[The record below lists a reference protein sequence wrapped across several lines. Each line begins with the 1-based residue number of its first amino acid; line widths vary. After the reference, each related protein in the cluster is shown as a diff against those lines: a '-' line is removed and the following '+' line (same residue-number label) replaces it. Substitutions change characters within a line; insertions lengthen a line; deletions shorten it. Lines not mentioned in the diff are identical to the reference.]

1 MLISIADID
10 SQSANGGYE
19 GTYTLDNRQ
28 ACLVLTVLSIYDL
41 PEGQKLWQ
49 GANGTPTQSELD
61 EIDNLVSSTIEVLS
75 T

>member
-1 MLISIADID
+1 MLISITDID
-10 SQSANGGYE
+10 NQSANGGYA

-28 ACLVLTVLSIYDL
+28 ACLVLTILTIYDL
-41 PEGQKLWQ
+41 PQGQKLWQ
-49 GANGTPTQSELD
+49 GASGAPTQAELD